1 MEYAIT
7 IVFSLCAGFGI
18 GWGAI
23 TLIEA
28 VARRVSR

>member
-7 IVFSLCAGFGI
+7 IVFSLCVGFGI

-23 TLIEA
+23 TLVEA
-28 VARRVSR
+28 VVRRVSK